1 MTIRAIFPGHV
12 LARISILP
20 KISRIWLC
28 LRVQTDRCMTRFLMF
43 SKRISRYFESKQYRN
58 PSQDASWENGT
69 YGHPII
75 ATNNYTFLW
84 SFVVLPV
91 HCLRVIGLPGEED
104 WPIESPVCYS
114 PTWAEKKPTKQ
125 LLPSLGHEENDLLS
139 VSGIYSYMREI
150 LVTGTQNTHK

>member
-1 MTIRAIFPGHV
+1 MTIRAIFPGRV

-43 SKRISRYFESKQYRN
+43 RNASR
-58 PSQDASWENGT
+58 GT
-69 YGHPII
+69 LNQSNIEILARTRPGKWHYGHPII

-150 LVTGTQNTHK
+150 LVTGTQNKHK